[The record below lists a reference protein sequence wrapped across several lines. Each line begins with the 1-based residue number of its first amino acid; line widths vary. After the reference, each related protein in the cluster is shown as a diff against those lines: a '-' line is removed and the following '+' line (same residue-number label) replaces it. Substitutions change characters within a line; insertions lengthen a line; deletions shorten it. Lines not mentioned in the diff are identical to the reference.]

1 MILSFYVARKFLL
14 LFAQVFAGFF
24 ALMVAIDMI
33 DEVRKFANP
42 GISLSEA
49 LLLAMMNVPQAIYRI
64 LPLIMILSAIGLFL
78 SLARSSE
85 LVIVRASGRS
95 GLRFLVG
102 PTLTAFLIGVFAVT
116 VLNPI
121 VAATARR
128 YETLKAGHTRG
139 GQVLSVGEGGL
150 WLRQGNAEGQMVIQ
164 AARANLDGTELYAV
178 TFLTF
183 DPAGTP
189 LRRIEA
195 DSASLTPGAWTLGQA
210 RHWDLTLDNPERAAA
225 SLPEGQSVA
234 TDLTAAKIRDGFG
247 KPEGISIWA
256 LPAYIRSLQ
265 NAGFSAKAHLVW
277 FQSELALPLFLAA
290 QVLIAA
296 GFTMRHVRARR
307 TGTYVLA
314 ALLSGFGVYFLRNFG
329 RVLGE
334 NGQVPILAAAWTPA
348 VAVFLLALT
357 LLLHLEDG

>member
-1 MILSFYVARKFLL
+1 MILSLYTARRFLL
-14 LFAQVFAGFF
+14 LFGQVFAGFF
-24 ALMVAIDMI
+24 ALMLAIDMI

-42 GISLSEA
+42 GISLPEA
-49 LLLAMMNVPQAIYRI
+49 LVLALMNVPQAIYRI
-64 LPLIMILSAIGLFL
+64 LPLITILTAIGLFM
-78 SLARSSE
+78 SMARASE

-95 GLRFLVG
+95 GIQFLVA
-102 PTLTAFLIGVFAVT
+102 PSLTALLIGVFAVAI
-116 VLNPI
+116 LNPI
-121 VAATARR
+121 VAATSRR
-128 YETLKAGHTRG
+128 YDTLSASHSRG

-150 WLRQGNAEGQMVIQ
+150 WLRQGSTEGQTVIQ
-164 AARANLDGTELYAV
+164 AAKANPDGTELYAV

-183 DPAGTP
+183 DPTGTP
-189 LRRIEA
+189 LRRIET
-195 DSASLTPGAWTLGQA
+195 DSASLAPGAWTLGAA
-210 RHWDLTLDNPERAAA
+210 RRWDLTLDNPERGREV
-225 SLPEGQSVA
+225 LPEGLQVP

-247 KPEGISIWA
+247 TPDGISIWD

-265 NAGFSAKAHLVW
+265 KAGFSAKAHSAW
-277 FQSELALPLFLAA
+277 FQSELALPLFMAA

-296 GFTMRHVRARR
+296 AFTMRHLRGQR

-314 ALLSGFGVYFLRNFG
+314 ALLAGFGVYFLRNFS

-348 VAVFLLALT
+348 VAVFLLALA